1 MWQWFVFFLPC
12 LLSLDRKAKQV
23 WVAMFFFEN
32 QSNFRPMR
40 RPSVRP
46 KTKKGFCLSK
56 QKNIEERFLWPVSC
70 HHRDAPS
77 KKKQNKGILVFN
89 RGARKAF
96 VFASNTTVNP
106 ELLYFLNR
114 TVLFFQKDVV
124 IYYFSLTSDLH
135 PGDSCFFIYDLGP
148 VLSFF
153 LALNFESIDTSRPDF
168 IRLFETLPQSAKL
181 LDP

>member
-1 MWQWFVFFLPC
+1 MWKWLFQRKKYVGRKRCGNGLFVCP
-12 LLSLDRKAKQV
+12 
-23 WVAMFFFEN
+23 N
-32 QSNFRPMR
+32 
-40 RPSVRP
+40 
-46 KTKKGFCLSK
+46 